1 MKYIFNKSGRILLFI
16 VIVTSLL
23 SGCLVDNE
31 NLETEERFKKTS
43 GQSAV
48 AEKRQVRGNDEVES
62 IQNVLNNLGYDAGP
76 ADGIMG
82 PKTRQAIKMYQQDHD
97 LPVTGQLN
105 SNSKKILIGE

>member
-16 VIVTSLL
+16 GTVTSLL

-31 NLETEERFKKTS
+31 NLETEERFEQIS
-43 GQSAV
+43 GQPFET
-48 AEKRQVRGNDEVES
+48 EKRQIHGNDEVKS

-82 PKTRQAIKMYQQDHD
+82 PKTRQAIKMYQQDHN